1 MIECFNLPT
10 AKPYLVTGL
19 YYTRT
24 NGVKDVGIEISNIV
38 LFEKNEM
45 VENKFVGIIRKV
57 QISSTFLAAKPDK
70 KAQLEVDG
78 IIYNFKDPVER
89 KNPGFVS
96 FWESE
101 IKAI

>member
-1 MIECFNLPT
+1 MIECFDLPT

-19 YYTRT
+19 YQTRT
-24 NGVKDVGIEISNIV
+24 NGVLDIGVEISNIV

-57 QISSTFLAAKPDK
+57 QISSTYLATKPDK
-70 KAQLEVDG
+70 KAQLTIDG
-78 IIYNFKDPVER
+78 TEYTFKDPVER